1 MTHSVLI
8 PLILIPLIMLI
19 LGVLLLLNPP
29 KNINSFVGY
38 RTKRSKENQ
47 KSWDYAQRKLG
58 ESFVILSIVNF
69 IIPLT
74 FYLLN
79 IKTEYTFIVFFIV
92 QIFILISPIFF
103 IEKHLKENNY

>member
-8 PLILIPLIMLI
+8 PLILIPLLMLA

-29 KNINSFVGY
+29 KTINNFIGY
-38 RTKRSKENQ
+38 RTKRSKESQ

-58 ESFVILSIVNF
+58 EGWIILSIVNF

-79 IKTEYTFIVFFIV
+79 IKTEYTFIAFFIV

-103 IEKHLKENNY
+103 IEKHLKENRY